1 MAPHP
6 IDLRI
11 AQIIAPVRSTFQDL
25 VKAAILGYDEDL
37 RALLKALPESPVRE
51 FMLPL

>member
-6 IDLRI
+6 IDLCV
-11 AQIIAPVRSTFQDL
+11 AQIINHIRSTFQDL

-37 RALLKALPESPVRE
+37 CALLKALPESPVRE